1 MAILHL
7 IYCTRHGIRKMTSTP
22 KQKKTKKNIVQVP
35 EAVVIYSELAHVQK
49 DLNAALAQVK
59 TLTDSTE
66 AQSSKWEKEKS
77 QLQVSNKKTTDTYP
91 CHAWDSCASVD
102 CVMDRRWTSV
112 TPYVTPTH
120 SISPGSTISHARSF
134 ILAFGS
140 CKILLFIFTFPLLA
154 WFKIAN
160 KPFLEFNIVPPR
172 SSMRRGMG
180 GREGATFSATWTA
193 RAGAEGCARTARRAT
208 APPRAR

>member
-1 MAILHL
+1 
-7 IYCTRHGIRKMTSTP
+7 MTSTP

-91 CHAWDSCASVD
+91 CHA
-102 CVMDRRWTSV
+102 
-112 TPYVTPTH
+112 
-120 SISPGSTISHARSF
+120 
-134 ILAFGS
+134 
-140 CKILLFIFTFPLLA
+140 
-154 WFKIAN
+154 
-160 KPFLEFNIVPPR
+160 
-172 SSMRRGMG
+172 
-180 GREGATFSATWTA
+180 
-193 RAGAEGCARTARRAT
+193 
-208 APPRAR
+208 